1 MPRWAQSI
9 RFRLSLAYALAVFA
23 AGTVLLAALY
33 FWQVRQL
40 NEPIL
45 VETRPAMVRQAD
57 GMMADVQFVERE
69 ELVNAFLEQW
79 EREAYGEALDQ
90 QRKASVA
97 AVGVLAIVAFASGWV
112 LSGWTLSPM
121 RRMTTVA
128 RDISAN
134 ELSRRIELE
143 GPDDELKDL
152 ADTFDEMLDRLQ
164 ASFEDQRRFVQD
176 ASHELRNPLAVTRT
190 NLELVLDDP
199 GAGPDELRQ
208 AAQIAHNST
217 GRIGG
222 IVDQLLEQARTGVPS
237 TASGPVDLQDT
248 VHGVAA
254 DQQAAAA
261 ARDLAILVDA
271 PEPLVVHGDG
281 PALRRAVTNLVA
293 NAVRLTPAGTS
304 VSVAIG
310 TDADWALIRVVD
322 EGPGIAPQD
331 QERIFERFWRGED
344 GTKGLGL
351 GLSIVRQIAERH
363 GGRVELVSEP
373 DVGSAFTL
381 RLPRPMSR
389 EKP

>member
-23 AGTVLLAALY
+23 AGSVLLAALY
-33 FWQVRQL
+33 FWQVREL

-45 VETRPAMVRQAD
+45 VESRPAMLRQAD
-57 GMMADVQFVERE
+57 GMVADVQFVERD
-69 ELVNAFLEQW
+69 ELVKAFLEQW
-79 EREAYGEALDQ
+79 EREAYGEALDA
-90 QRKASVA
+90 QRKASLA
-97 AVGVLAIVAFASGWV
+97 ALGVLAVVAFGSGWV

-199 GAGPDELRQ
+199 DAGPDDLRH

-217 GRIGG
+217 GRIGN

-237 TASGPVDLQDT
+237 TASGPVDLQE
-248 VHGVAA
+248 VVNGVAA

-271 PEPLVVHGDG
+271 PESLVVHGDG
-281 PALRRAVTNLVA
+281 PALRRALTNLVA

-310 TDADWALIRVVD
+310 TEADWALIRVVD
-322 EGPGIAPQD
+322 EGPGIAPEDQD
-331 QERIFERFWRGED
+331 RIFERFWRGGD

-373 DVGSAFTL
+373 GVGSAFTL

-389 EKP
+389 GKP